1 VSAIDERI
9 ATLKEARES
18 LEAKR
23 LEAFTELGEKAFQK
37 VRDVPEFA
45 EITAVIEDAEKRI
58 EEIGEEEAALV
69 SEQEKQERE
78 ERERIAK
85 QTCPSCKT
93 VNPDDAAFC
102 ENCGAKLGELPK
114 EFCKNCGIINQPGQ
128 KFCGECG
135 TKLEE

>member
-9 ATLKEARES
+9 ATLKEAREA
-18 LEAKR
+18 LEVKR
-23 LEAFTELGEKAFQK
+23 LGAFTELGEKAYEQIK
-37 VRDVPEFA
+37 DVPEFA
-45 EITAVIEDAEKRI
+45 EITAVIDDAEKRI
-58 EEIGEEEAALV
+58 KEIGEEEAALIA
-69 SEQEKQERE
+69 EQEKKERE
-78 ERERIAK
+78 DRERIAR
-85 QTCPSCKT
+85 QTCPSCKN

-114 EFCKNCGIINQPGQ
+114 EFCKTCGIINQPGQ